1 MSSSIVHVDL
11 ELNESVDVGDQAG
24 PVVVEPEDV
33 GKPMEGDVPQ
43 GVDQDV
49 EMLEVV
55 KPKEADALPVVGPG
69 VVGDDQSEENLVE
82 EVLQVEK
89 TQQGNAPPDVN
100 PVEEVLEVECLD
112 VEMLEVVGLPKEHG
126 DNPEVNLEDEVLE
139 VEKS

>member
-55 KPKEADALPVVGPG
+55 KPKEADALPVVSP
-69 VVGDDQSEENLVE
+69 
-82 EVLQVEK
+82 
-89 TQQGNAPPDVN
+89 APF
-100 PVEEVLEVECLD
+100 
-112 VEMLEVVGLPKEHG
+112 
-126 DNPEVNLEDEVLE
+126 
-139 VEKS
+139 S

>member
-1 MSSSIVHVDL
+1 MSLSIVHVDL
-11 ELNESVDVGDQAG
+11 ELNESVDVGD
-24 PVVVEPEDV
+24 PVVAEPEDI
-33 GKPMEGDVPQ
+33 GKPMEEDVPQ

-55 KPKEADALPVVGPG
+55 KPTADALPVVGPG

-82 EVLQVEK
+82 EVIQVEK